1 MTPRIEKAVEDW
13 ITTEREFLKAS
24 KEYFKLSEQFEK
36 NKTPETQTK
45 IDNMLDAL
53 KKNRN
58 RKYAIIEYLQNTI
71 VEEANE
77 ENE

>member
-13 ITTEREFLKAS
+13 ISTEREFLKAS

-45 IDNMLDAL
+45 IDNMLNGL

-58 RKYAIIEYLQNTI
+58 RKYAIIEYLQNII
-71 VEEANE
+71 VGEANE

>member
-13 ITTEREFLKAS
+13 ISTEREFLKAS

>member
-13 ITTEREFLKAS
+13 ISTEREFLKAS

-45 IDNMLDAL
+45 IDNMLNGL

-58 RKYAIIEYLQNTI
+58 RKYAIIEYLQNII